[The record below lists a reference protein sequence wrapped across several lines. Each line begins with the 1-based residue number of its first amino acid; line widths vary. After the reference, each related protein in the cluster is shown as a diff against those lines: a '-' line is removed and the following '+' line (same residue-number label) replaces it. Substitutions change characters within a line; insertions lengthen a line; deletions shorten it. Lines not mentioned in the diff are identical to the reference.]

1 MWGTKKPCPE
11 RIELEAR
18 IKERIDSLAVLA
30 VRGEDAA
37 RSERE
42 QGAVEAYDRLRR
54 DRDVQA
60 AVLAALR
67 ACLDFHRSWHKC

>member
-11 RIELEAR
+11 RIELEIR

-30 VRGEDAA
+30 VRGEDTA
-37 RSERE
+37 RSEHA
-42 QGAVEAYDRLRR
+42 QGTVEAYDRLRR
-54 DRDVQA
+54 DHDVQA

-67 ACLDFHRSWHKC
+67 ECLDFHCSWHKC